1 MKVYATVKMI
11 DNKGSEKTTEKKT
24 EKKTIKNNLSKESQY
39 FLFPIQQ
46 GQGNKSLVV

>member
-11 DNKGSEKTTEKKT
+11 DNKGSEKKT

-46 GQGNKSLVV
+46 GQGNKTFVV